1 MKKFLLVDM
10 LWAWL
15 AQTQYY
21 QPQGSAHTLVYVAGV
36 KNSWGLGG
44 REKCK
49 VIGEVWGFY
58 PSPPFSLLVL
68 APAAQAGSPQLSVFN
83 FRVN

>member
-36 KNSWGLGG
+36 ENSWGLGG
-44 REKCK
+44 WEKCRG
-49 VIGEVWGFY
+49 IEEVWGFS
-58 PSPPFSLLVL
+58 PSPPFSLLVFG
-68 APAAQAGSPQLSVFN
+68 PAAQAGSPQLRVFN